1 MLNYCSSNYIV
12 VFDFLDGS
20 SNIDTAVST
29 GSIFTWKLTLNIGSK
44 EEMGKL
50 DDVFERFISFS
61 FVDSK
66 IPF

>member
-12 VFDFLDGS
+12 CIIDKIS
-20 SNIDTAVST
+20 S
-29 GSIFTWKLTLNIGSK
+29 KLTLNIGSK